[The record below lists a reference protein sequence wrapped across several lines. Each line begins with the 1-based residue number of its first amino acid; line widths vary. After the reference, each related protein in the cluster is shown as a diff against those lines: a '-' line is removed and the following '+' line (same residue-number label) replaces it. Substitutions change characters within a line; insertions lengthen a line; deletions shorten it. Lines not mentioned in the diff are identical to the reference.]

1 MGDVGSGTVGFIIAA
16 LPFQLTPAAR
26 GKGVFSVAIL
36 LWFFLS
42 DGSFTIARRLLLG
55 HKIWDAH
62 CSHLYQRLVKTG
74 LNHAQVVVRV
84 GLGATFLAGISLLA
98 SRIDTDAALG

>member
-1 MGDVGSGTVGFIIAA
+1 MGFIIAA